1 MDNSKKLIFKLG
13 EVSFDDNKV
22 RIHFET
28 ATESVLFEDIASI
41 SYKQVAAGNPKVL
54 MVGMSL
60 AALIFILGLLL
71 GNTLQLLLF
80 SVLVVVLTFVLTFTI
95 FKMIWDEVEIESKGG
110 KIISYSVVK
119 GKGRASMELIE
130 TKKREITGK

>member
-54 MVGMSL
+54 MAGMSL
-60 AALIFILGLLL
+60 AALIFFLGLLL
-71 GNTLQLLLF
+71 GNTLQLFLF
-80 SVLVVVLTFVLTFTI
+80 AVSVVFLTIVLTFTI